1 MESSGPAVSVVM
13 GSKSDQAVA
22 DAATKVLTEYG
33 VSFEVRVL
41 SAHRN
46 FRELD
51 EYLRTCRASVF
62 VAIAGLSA
70 QLPGYIAAR
79 TSKPVIGVPV
89 SAKLGGMDALLS
101 TVQMPRGVP
110 VGCVGID
117 SGENAALLAVRI
129 LALSDSGLAERLRSK
144 GLG

>member
-1 MESSGPAVSVVM
+1 MESSGPDVSVVV
-13 GSKSDQAVA
+13 GSKSDLAVA
-22 DAATKVLTEYG
+22 EAATKVLTEYG
-33 VSFEVRVL
+33 VPFEVRVL
-41 SAHRN
+41 SAHRD
-46 FRELD
+46 FRKLD
-51 EYLRTCRASVF
+51 EYLCACRASVF
-62 VAIAGLSA
+62 IAIAGLSA

-79 TSKPVIGVPV
+79 IGKPVIGVPV

-101 TVQMPRGVP
+101 IVQMPRGVP

-117 SGENAALLAVRI
+117 GGENAALLAVRI